1 MRKAAAFT
9 AIALAT
15 MAMIFLTT
23 KLLHSGFAIAGR
35 CFA

>member
-1 MRKAAAFT
+1 MRKAGTFIAV
-9 AIALAT
+9 ALAT

>member
-1 MRKAAAFT
+1 MRKAGAFV

-23 KLLHSGFAIAGR
+23 KLLHAGFVVAGR